1 MPSVRERCSCGAELE
16 ITDAALPNALAS
28 LTAWRKK
35 HVCRPEDKEIQ
46 AVHGGSAE
54 IQRFIG
60 FTSGL
65 EIPARERDTEP
76 EEE

>member
-16 ITDAALPNALAS
+16 ITDSPLPNALAS

-35 HVCRPEDKEIQ
+35 HVCQVPEKEVQ

-54 IQRFIG
+54 TERSIG
-60 FTSGL
+60 FTIGM
-65 EIPARERDTEP
+65 EVPVRDPDTE

>member
-1 MPSVRERCSCGAELE
+1 MPSVREKCSCGAELE
-16 ITDAALPNALAS
+16 ITDSPLPNALAS

-35 HVCRPEDKEIQ
+35 HVCQAAEKEIQ

-54 IQRFIG
+54 TERSIG
-60 FTSGL
+60 FTIGM
-65 EIPARERDTEP
+65 EVPVRDPDTE